1 MEPSDA
7 SGLYW
12 YRSGLVEV
20 VDRRHNFES
29 ERQVVWTRED
39 GTILQ
44 KSYMAHGGVT
54 RIVEPLDIW
63 DVEWEGDFDAA
74 PQYA

>member
-1 MEPSDA
+1 MEPSADD
-7 SGLYW
+7 LYVH
-12 YRSGLVEV
+12 RSGLVEV
-20 VDRRHNFES
+20 VNRRHDFES
-29 ERQVVWTRED
+29 ERQVVWTHED